1 MDRDGRSGRWRRTR
15 CWRAAPAGGY
25 PGVAYAEYATWGAS
39 TRRTEA
45 TGLGT
50 AIMFAG
56 GMAVPPLFGLSVTAW
71 GGYRAGYLLCAAA
84 AAVGGIL
91 LARPQRR

>member
-1 MDRDGRSGRWRRTR
+1 MREISPRRHAADRGDRPRHRHHVRRR
-15 CWRAAPAGGY
+15 HGGAA
-25 PGVAYAEYATWGAS
+25 V
-39 TRRTEA
+39 
-45 TGLGT
+45 
-50 AIMFAG
+50 
-56 GMAVPPLFGLSVTAW
+56 FGLSATAW